1 MCKKLCLAKNE
12 WNFVSWTMVCFV
24 KNFFD
29 IRQRF
34 WNFVIL
40 ALVVKNFFDNFGKIS
55 TNLKLFG
62 KWKVEKWPSWR
73 HLVKIWPFFIIT
85 SILRRKWLKWKNGQF
100 LTKCHQ
106 EGHFS
111 TFHLLKSFKFVEIFP
126 KLSKKILTTSAKTK
140 ISKSLSDVKR
150 IFKEAHHRSRNKISF
165 IFC

>member
-12 WNFVSWTMVCFV
+12 WNFVSWTMVCSV

-34 WNFVIL
+34 RKFVIFSPSGQ
-40 ALVVKNFFDNFGKIS
+40 NFFDNFGKIS

-73 HLVKIWPFFIIT
+73 HLVKNWPFFIIT
-85 SILRRKWLKWKNGQF
+85 SILSRKWLKWKNGRF
-100 LTKCHQ
+100 LTKCRQ

-111 TFHLLKSFKFVEIFP
+111 TFHLLKSFKFTKRNFIHFL
-126 KLSKKILTTSAKTK
+126 LSKVFCTF
-140 ISKSLSDVKR
+140 KSDTFGLFPHS
-150 IFKEAHHRSRNKISF
+150 EYF
-165 IFC
+165 IGIDRTVFQI